1 MAARGTTIKDGPG
14 DTTTRAGKSKTFFQ
28 NHYKEV
34 KITYIISPARQKC
47 FYWKRND
54 SLVVDWYSKRGVYQL
69 RSRGAS
75 RQPSSIIGWAKMLP
89 GWVVL
94 LLPVLNCSGTTLSHV
109 GTPLQ
114 TDPLTLQPDT
124 NLFHWTSTT
133 LAIAPEEVLLP
144 KMLQKMWVGKPSYR
158 PKVKIF

>member
-47 FYWKRND
+47 FYWKRKD
-54 SLVVDWYSKRGVYQL
+54 SLVVDWYSKRGVYQS
-69 RSRGAS
+69 RSRSAS
-75 RQPSSIIGWAKMLP
+75 RQLPSIIGWAKMLP

-94 LLPVLNCSGTTLSHV
+94 LLPVLNCSGTTLSNV

-114 TDPLTLQPDT
+114 TNPLTLQPDT
-124 NLFHWTSTT
+124 NLFHWTSAT